1 MERLDRVPQGRRLA
15 QIAAVIGREF
25 SYDLLSAVTRIDET
39 ELRTALSLL
48 EKADIIHRVGISP
61 LIIFAFKHALL
72 RDAIYNSL
80 LKSARRRIHADIAAA
95 LADHFGGILVNRP
108 EILAYHHT
116 EAGNHELAIRC
127 WYEAG
132 QRAMAH
138 SGNVEAIAHYRKA
151 LELLNALPDTPGRI
165 RQEIEILLALGIPLI
180 AVQGYAAAETR
191 DAFARARASCL
202 KLDNPPESFQALYGL
217 WGHAWMTGKNQEA
230 LGMAD
235 EFLSRSQASAD
246 AALLMV
252 AHRMMGST
260 LLTIGEF
267 LAARQ
272 HFEETIALSKRGGA
286 RSLYNLYM
294 VEPQAASLLLLSW
307 NLWFLGFPDQALSRV
322 AEALAVA
329 QDLRQPYTL
338 AFAHYMTS
346 VVHLLRGEPARA
358 LASAERSL
366 EISEEQQFR
375 FSLYRLLSN
384 ISRGRAL
391 GELGQ
396 LAEAQTELKRGI
408 DEARRQGV
416 GYMAAM
422 MDSWLADVYAKSGD
436 HETALSIVEQAV
448 ANVSD
453 EAGRPWESEL
463 NRQRGQFLLALEPA
477 RVGEAESYFA
487 KAIEVARRQG
497 AKSLELRAAT
507 SLAEL
512 WRAQGRLDEA
522 RDLIGPIY
530 RWFSEGTDTADLRR
544 ARDVQIALN

>member
-1 MERLDRVPQGRRLA
+1 
-15 QIAAVIGREF
+15 
-25 SYDLLSAVTRIDET
+25 
-39 ELRTALSLL
+39 
-48 EKADIIHRVGISP
+48 
-61 LIIFAFKHALL
+61 
-72 RDAIYNSL
+72 
-80 LKSARRRIHADIAAA
+80 
-95 LADHFGGILVNRP
+95 
-108 EILAYHHT
+108 
-116 EAGNHELAIRC
+116 
-127 WYEAG
+127 
-132 QRAMAH
+132 
-138 SGNVEAIAHYRKA
+138 
-151 LELLNALPDTPGRI
+151 
-165 RQEIEILLALGIPLI
+165 
-180 AVQGYAAAETR
+180 
-191 DAFARARASCL
+191 
-202 KLDNPPESFQALYGL
+202 
-217 WGHAWMTGKNQEA
+217 
-230 LGMAD
+230 
-235 EFLSRSQASAD
+235 
-246 AALLMV
+246 
-252 AHRMMGST
+252 
-260 LLTIGEF
+260 
-267 LAARQ
+267 
-272 HFEETIALSKRGGA
+272 
-286 RSLYNLYM
+286 M

-396 LAEAQTELKRGI
+396 LGEAQAELKRGI